1 MSRGG
6 NDETWSGNIVYMK
19 EMDVDEW
26 DGGLRQ
32 YAGPEG
38 RFGWEGVTAVL
49 NRLSAAV
56 LHGR

>member
-1 MSRGG
+1 MSTGG

-19 EMDVDEW
+19 EIDADEE

-38 RFGWEGVTAVL
+38 
-49 NRLSAAV
+49 
-56 LHGR
+56 